1 MIARSKF
8 YKFAFDL
15 TNYLDHPVNPYK
27 GLKNIPKS
35 IWLLSLATLINRS
48 GTMVLP
54 FLVIYMNRKIGVSP
68 TAAGMVLMVYG
79 LGALLTSPFV
89 GRLADRIGSL
99 TVMRVSLICTGLMI
113 ILYSFITD
121 YNLIL
126 IVTFVWSVISE
137 AFRPANLSLISFETS
152 TEQRKTAFALNRL
165 AINLGMSIGPV
176 VGGFL
181 TQIDYSLLFYV
192 NGTSSILSG
201 IFLSF
206 IKIESQS
213 SENRLEAS
221 EAKNSTKSPLNKFAL
236 FGDKRFLFFM
246 IALIPINLVF
256 FQFLG
261 GLPLYI
267 VNELHYT
274 EATFGILMSINT
286 IMIVLVEVP
295 LNNAMS
301 NWDDRKSLALGS
313 LLAAVGF
320 GMMCF
325 SSSLV
330 WLVITIVIWT
340 FGEMI
345 FFPSS
350 ASYSSVISPEEKR
363 GEYMGYYQMVFSFG
377 FMFGPWLGAVVL
389 DKLNSTILWGGA
401 FVLASI
407 STTMFVMMTRRTEK

>member
-1 MIARSKF
+1 M
-8 YKFAFDL
+8 
-15 TNYLDHPVNPYK
+15 NPYK
-27 GLKNIPKS
+27 GLKNIPRS
-35 IWLLSLATLINRS
+35 VWLLSLATLINRS

-54 FLVIYMNRKIGVSP
+54 FLAIYMNRKIGVTP

-89 GRLADRIGSL
+89 GKLADKVGSL
-99 TVMRVSLICTGLMI
+99 TVMRLSLIFTGLMI
-113 ILYSFITD
+113 VLYSFITD
-121 YNLIL
+121 YNLI
-126 IVTFVWSVISE
+126 IVVTFVWAVISE

-176 VGGFL
+176 IGGFL

-192 NGTSSILSG
+192 NGASSILSG

-206 IKIESQS
+206 VKIESQS
-213 SENRLEAS
+213 KESRNETAELRESLTPD
-221 EAKNSTKSPLNKFAL
+221 KNKFSIL
-236 FGDKRFLFFM
+236 SDKRFLFFM
-246 IALIPINLVF
+246 LALIPVNLVF

-267 VNELHYT
+267 VNELRYT

-286 IMIVLVEVP
+286 VMIVLIEVP
-295 LNNAMS
+295 LNNAMA
-301 NWDDRKSLALGS
+301 NWDDRKSMVLGS
-313 LLAAVGF
+313 LLAALGF
-320 GMMCF
+320 GMMAL
-325 SSSLV
+325 SSSIV
-330 WLVITIVIWT
+330 WLVLTIVIWT

-350 ASYSSVISPEEKR
+350 ASYSTIISPEEKR
-363 GEYMGYYQMVFSFG
+363 GEYMGYYQMVFSFA
-377 FMFGPWLGAVVL
+377 FMFGPWLGAVIL

-407 STTMFVMMTRRTEK
+407 STVMFSLMLKRSEK